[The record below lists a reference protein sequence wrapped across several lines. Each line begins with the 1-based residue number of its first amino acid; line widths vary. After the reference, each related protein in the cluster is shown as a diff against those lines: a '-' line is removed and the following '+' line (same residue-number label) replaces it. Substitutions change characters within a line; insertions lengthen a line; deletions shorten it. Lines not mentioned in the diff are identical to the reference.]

1 MIIQYSC
8 QNQNLTK
15 RSIWNSPVCLN
26 NYTRAMLK
34 WESLK
39 INGKR
44 NRGKLIHVGHRRMAS
59 VPPQKLPIACCRAPA
74 IWCAHLICSPIV
86 NNLQKHGCT
95 GLLEKKNIDIWWNP
109 VGENEAHEF
118 SFGEMT
124 KPLQSLHDQNKWTL
138 CWTGGQKN
146 SLWDSTISSDVF
158 LCCLLH

>member
-34 WESLK
+34 WGSLK

-44 NRGKLIHVGHRRMAS
+44 NRGKLIHVGHQRMAS

-95 GLLEKKNIDIWWNP
+95 GLLEKKYRHMVKPCRREWGSWVLIWGDDKASPIITWP
-109 VGENEAHEF
+109 E
-118 SFGEMT
+118 
-124 KPLQSLHDQNKWTL
+124 
-138 CWTGGQKN
+138 
-146 SLWDSTISSDVF
+146 
-158 LCCLLH
+158 